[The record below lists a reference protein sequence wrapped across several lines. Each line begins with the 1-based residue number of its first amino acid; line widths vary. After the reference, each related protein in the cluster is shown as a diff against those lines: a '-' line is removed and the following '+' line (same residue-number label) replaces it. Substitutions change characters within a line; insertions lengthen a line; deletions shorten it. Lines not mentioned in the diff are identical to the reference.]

1 MLFLPHRSG
10 NTQIRVNYPVF
21 FFCVVKMKRLIIVS
35 LAFAMAVL
43 VAFNAAAPAR
53 VTAQAKL
60 KIGLV
65 TDVGRVDDKSF
76 NQSSWE
82 GAQAAAKAVGA
93 DAEYIET
100 ADPTDYAN
108 NIKTLVDKGNNVI
121 ITVGFAL
128 GDATIKAAKSNP
140 KVWFVAVDTF
150 IDTKD
155 TPNNNV
161 VGLLFPEDN
170 SGFLAGVLAAR
181 LSKSGKVAG
190 VYGTDQV
197 PPVVRFKEGFE
208 AGAKFANAKIDVKS
222 TYYPGGIDKAFNDPA
237 WGATTAGQALD
248 QGADVIFGAGGNT
261 GNGAL
266 QEVAKRTTKDK
277 PLYCIGVDTD
287 QWLTLTEVHPC
298 LVSSATKI
306 IPDGIVA
313 IIQDISA
320 GKAKGGL
327 FFGKV
332 ALAPFHDFDKTVSDD
347 IKKELAD
354 LKAQLEAGTL
364 NSKGEKVAPATMAAA
379 ATMAATMAPTAAK

>member
-1 MLFLPHRSG
+1 
-10 NTQIRVNYPVF
+10 
-21 FFCVVKMKRLIIVS
+21 MKRLIIVS

-208 AGAKFANAKIDVKS
+208 NGAKFANAKIDVKS

-354 LKAQLEAGTL
+354 LKTQLEAGTL
-364 NSKGEKVAPATMAAA
+364 NSKGQKVAPATAAA
-379 ATMAATMAPTAAK
+379 AATMAPTAAK

>member
-1 MLFLPHRSG
+1 
-10 NTQIRVNYPVF
+10 
-21 FFCVVKMKRLIIVS
+21 MKRLFSLMMVLLAAALIVS
-35 LAFAMAVL
+35 IAGPTQV
-43 VAFNAAAPAR
+43 R
-53 VTAQAKL
+53 AQSSI

-82 GAQAAAKAVGA
+82 GAQAAAKAVNGT
-93 DAEYIET
+93 AEYIET

-108 NIKTLVDKGNNVI
+108 NIKTMIDKGNNVI

-128 GDATIKAAKSNP
+128 GDATIKAAKNNA
-140 KVWFVAVDTF
+140 KVTFVAVDTF

-161 VGLLFPEDN
+161 VGLIFPEDQ

-208 AGAKFANAKIDVKS
+208 NGVKFANAKVEVKS
-222 TYYPGGIDKAFNDPA
+222 TYYPGGIDKAFNDPT
-237 WGATTAGQALD
+237 WGATTAGQAID
-248 QGADVIFGAGGNT
+248 QGADVIFAAGGNT
-261 GNGAL
+261 GNGGL

-287 QWLTLTEVHPC
+287 QWLTLAEAHPC
-298 LVSSATKI
+298 LISSAQKLIGEGVINI
-306 IPDGIVA
+306 IKGIA
-313 IIQDISA
+313 ANTQ
-320 GKAKGGL
+320 KGGL
-327 FFGKV
+327 FIGTV
-332 ALAPFHDFDKTVSDD
+332 ALAPFHDFEATVPDAV
-347 IKKELAD
+347 KKELTD
-354 LKAQLEAGTL
+354 LKAQLDAGTL
-364 NSKGEKVAPATMAAA
+364 TSKGEKKAA
-379 ATMAATMAPTAAK
+379 ATMAATMPMMSGTMSATMSMSATMAATATK

>member
-1 MLFLPHRSG
+1 
-10 NTQIRVNYPVF
+10 
-21 FFCVVKMKRLIIVS
+21 MKRFISLS
-35 LAFAMAVL
+35 LALMTAAML
-43 VAFNAAAPAR
+43 VIGSASPVR
-53 VTAQAKL
+53 TVSAQAKL

-65 TDVGRVDDKSF
+65 TDVGRVDDKGF

-82 GAQAAAKAVGA
+82 GAQAAAKAIGA

-108 NIKTLVDKGNNVI
+108 NIKALVDKGNNVI

-128 GDATIKAAKSNP
+128 GDATIKSAKTNA
-140 KVWFVAVDTF
+140 KVTFIAVDTF

-155 TPNNNV
+155 TPNMNV
-161 VGLLFPEDN
+161 IGLIFPEDQ

-208 AGAKFANAKIDVKS
+208 SGVKFANPKADVKS

-237 WGATTAGQALD
+237 WGATTAAAAID
-248 QGADVIFGAGGNT
+248 QGADVVFGAGGNT

-277 PLYCIGVDTD
+277 PLFCIGVDSD
-287 QWLTLTEVHPC
+287 QWLTLAEARPC
-298 LVSSATKI
+298 LVSSATKN
-306 IPDGIVA
+306 IPDGIVS
-313 IIQDISA
+313 IVKDISA

-327 FFGKV
+327 FIGKV
-332 ALAPFHDFDKTVSDD
+332 ALAPFHDFEKTVPEAVV
-347 IKKELAD
+347 KELAD

-364 NSKGEKVAPATMAAA
+364 TSKGEKKPAMAATMS
-379 ATMAATMAPTAAK
+379 ATMAATMAAMPATMSATMAATKAATPAATATK

>member
-1 MLFLPHRSG
+1 
-10 NTQIRVNYPVF
+10 
-21 FFCVVKMKRLIIVS
+21 MKRI
-35 LAFAMAVL
+35 LALALALATLAVL
-43 VAFNAAAPAR
+43 FTGLSAPAH
-53 VTAQAKL
+53 VSAQAKL

-82 GAQAAAKAVGA
+82 GAQAAAKEVGGE
-93 DAEYIET
+93 AEYIET

-108 NIKTLVDKGNNVI
+108 NIKTLIDKGNNVI

-128 GDATIKAAKSNP
+128 GDATIAAAKNNA
-140 KVWFVAVDTF
+140 KVTFIAVDTF
-150 IDTKD
+150 IDTAT
-155 TPNNNV
+155 TPNMNV
-161 VGLLFPEDN
+161 IGLIFPEDQ

-181 LSKSGKVAG
+181 LSKSGTVAG

-208 AGAKFANAKIDVKS
+208 NGAKYANPKIVVKS

-248 QGADVIFGAGGNT
+248 QGADVVFGAGGNT

-287 QWLTLTEVHPC
+287 QWLTLTEAHPC
-298 LVSSATKI
+298 LVSSAQKLI
-306 IPDGIVA
+306 GDGI
-313 IIQDISA
+313 ISIVKEIA
-320 GKAKGGL
+320 GGTAKGGL
-327 FFGKV
+327 FIGKV
-332 ALAPFHDFDKTVSDD
+332 ALAPFHDFDSAVPDAV
-347 IKKELAD
+347 KKELTD
-354 LKAQLEAGTL
+354 LAGKLTAGTL
-364 NSKGEKVAPATMAAA
+364 TSKGEVATPAPA

>member
-1 MLFLPHRSG
+1 
-10 NTQIRVNYPVF
+10 
-21 FFCVVKMKRLIIVS
+21 MKRLITVS
-35 LAFAMAVL
+35 LAFAMAVV
-43 VAFNAAAPAR
+43 VAFSSAAPAK
-53 VTAQAKL
+53 VSAQAKL

-65 TDVGRVDDKSF
+65 TDVGRVDDKGF

-82 GAQAAAKAVGA
+82 GAQKAAKEVGA

-128 GDATIKAAKSNP
+128 GDATIKAAKNNP
-140 KVWFVAVDTF
+140 KVTFIAVDTF

-155 TPNNNV
+155 TPNMNV
-161 VGLLFPEDN
+161 IGLIFPEDN

-277 PLYCIGVDTD
+277 PLFCIGVDTD
-287 QWLTLTEVHPC
+287 QWLTLTEAHPC
-298 LVSSATKI
+298 LVSSATKN
-306 IPDGIVA
+306 IPDGIVS
-313 IIQDISA
+313 IVKDIKD
-320 GKAKGGL
+320 GKAKSGL
-327 FFGKV
+327 FSGKV
-332 ALAPFHDFDKTVSDD
+332 ELAPFHDFDKTVSDD

-364 NSKGEKVAPATMAAA
+364 TSKGEKKAAATMAATAPAMA
-379 ATMAATMAPTAAK
+379 ATMAATMAPTASK